1 MSVDIITYLM
11 LGCKFKYDEIP
22 QHIIDDAI
30 EDDCYFNRE
39 LNIRLIP
46 KSLNY
51 EDSDLFVGVIL
62 GILEEYSDD
71 ILEIN
76 KVFSNYSDVQ
86 LAIEKKLHIE
96 RTVSLFMFHQWS

>member
-1 MSVDIITYLM
+1 MSVNVTTYLM
-11 LGCKFKYDEIP
+11 LGCKFKYDEVP

-30 EDDCYFNRE
+30 EDDSYFNRE

-46 KSLNY
+46 KSNY
-51 EDSDLFVGVIL
+51 EDSDLFIGLIL